1 MAITF
6 AKNLSLVCIGIGP
19 VVVYTDPI
27 PLGGNDRLSC
37 ICNVHYL
44 QSNSAAGVGQVAY
57 TALFSND
64 GGVTYVASS
73 TVLDTLYAAGVSQ
86 IVGPANA
93 AYVRFQFAL
102 SNPLAG
108 ATDVSSVN
116 LDLHV
121 NADKA

>member
-1 MAITF
+1 MAIAF

-19 VVVYTDPI
+19 VDVYTDPI

-37 ICNVHYL
+37 ICNVHYI
-44 QSNSAAGVGQVAY
+44 QTNSAAGPVQVSY

-64 GGVTYVASS
+64 GGVTYVAS
-73 TVLDTLYAAGVSQ
+73 TAVLDTLYAAGVSQ

-93 AYVRFQFAL
+93 AYLRFQFTLA
-102 SNPLAG
+102 NPMGA
-108 ATDVSSVN
+108 ATDISCAS

-121 NADKA
+121 NADKT